1 MKYILY
7 FLLLLPFSAVT
18 TKGEEHGYGDIEIP
32 IEERFDQAAEDYFNM
47 IEQSK
52 RTGRRNGRRNGA
64 LDAIPD
70 SYSSVELGYVSP
82 VRDQRTCGSCAAFAT
97 VALIEVCFKKLTG
110 VFGDYSEQQLL
121 DCGFGKNHADG
132 CDGADMQSYLK
143 TIRDEQLDLTHESYF
158 PYQGNVTTC
167 PANLPLYNQGA
178 RVKNF
183 YPYFG
188 KNGEEKMKEY
198 VFKHGAVIARMA
210 TGKTG
215 GLHDLD
221 HTTGILK
228 DCGELDGSGHAFI
241 VVGYG
246 TENGVDYWLAKN
258 SWGENHGENGYFRI
272 QRGVEKCGIG
282 KYFVVAECERVE
294 GPTDAPLT
302 TKEPCFDKAPT
313 KYCNKKT
320 HACWRDNIKANCK
333 ETCGLCEGMKPLP
346 SVTCYDIYNNCPD
359 LAKKNQCGYFKNY
372 CDKSCGLCGN

>member
-1 MKYILY
+1 M
-7 FLLLLPFSAVT
+7 
-18 TKGEEHGYGDIEIP
+18 
-32 IEERFDQAAEDYFNM
+32 
-47 IEQSK
+47 
-52 RTGRRNGRRNGA
+52 
-64 LDAIPD
+64 
-70 SYSSVELGYVSP
+70 SP

-132 CDGADMQSYLK
+132 CDGADIQSYLK
-143 TIRDEQLDLTHESYF
+143 TIRDEQLNLTHESYF

-183 YPYFG
+183 YTYFG
-188 KNGEEKMKEY
+188 KNGEEKMKEF
-198 VFKHGAVIARMA
+198 VFKHGAVIARMD

-215 GLHDLD
+215 GLHD

-258 SWGENHGENGYFRI
+258 SWGEEKGENGYFRI
-272 QRGVEKCGIG
+272 QRGVEMCGIG

-359 LAKKNQCGYFKNY
+359 LAKQNQCGYFKNY